1 MYMSVTVGRDKPNTG
16 RSVFDSRS
24 DGGLDEE
31 EIKMEQII
39 ISKVFST
46 FLQNITLF
54 RLPAWVISPQ
64 CIALRNNVLF
74 GRSSNVILYNS
85 Y

>member
-1 MYMSVTVGRDKPNTG
+1 MHMSVTVGRHVPNTG
-16 RSVFDSRS
+16 RNVFDRS

-31 EIKMEQII
+31 EI
-39 ISKVFST
+39 ISKVIST

-64 CIALRNNVLF
+64 SIALRNNVLF
-74 GRSSNVILYNS
+74 GRSSNVILYN
-85 Y
+85 